1 MKSIMEIEHIYP
13 QNPKEDEWLKC
24 SENFKNVLWNLTIL
38 PSRDNK
44 KVGTDIDKKMEAYKS
59 KLFMYTPQLSKN
71 EPWTDEKIKLRTEEL
86 IEDFCNYIDII
97 YYKEN

>member
-1 MKSIMEIEHIYP
+1 
-13 QNPKEDEWLKC
+13 
-24 SENFKNVLWNLTIL
+24 
-38 PSRDNK
+38 
-44 KVGTDIDKKMEAYKS
+44 
-59 KLFMYTPQLSKN
+59 MYTPQLSKN